1 MGMFSQKTLVLC
13 YFLCGLHSAFFAV
26 RAQNLK
32 SDFEA
37 MQTRYKSVI
46 NFRTQATITANVA
59 GAAAKNA
66 SKHHTEI
73 NKRGEDFLYSVDD
86 KTILINAGCA
96 LVIDH
101 DQKMIVYQ
109 KREINTA
116 LIAPAPAI
124 TPQIDSLLGIYKTIE
139 YKGIVNGRKKYF
151 LTIEDAILYQMELYF
166 SEETLFLEKTVCWY
180 KNEETE
186 MNTEV
191 TTEYKNTT
199 TDPVFAADLFSEKK
213 YIQQKGAN
221 LQPQSA
227 YKAYE
232 LIIIPND

>member
-1 MGMFSQKTLVLC
+1 MGMLSKKMLALC

-37 MQTRYKSVI
+37 MQTRYKSVV
-46 NFRTQATITANVA
+46 NFYTQATITANVV

-66 SKHHTEI
+66 SKHKTEI

-86 KTILINAGCA
+86 KTILINAGCV

-101 DQKMIVYQ
+101 DQKIIVYQ

-116 LIAPAPAI
+116 PIAQAPAI
-124 TPQIDSLLGIYKTIE
+124 TPQIDSLLSIYNTIE
-139 YKGIVNGRKKYF
+139 YKGSANGQKRYF

-186 MNTEV
+186 MHTEV
-191 TTEYKNTT
+191 TTEYKNTDT
-199 TDPVFAADLFSEKK
+199 NPVFTADLFSEKK
-213 YIQQKGAN
+213 YVQQKGAN
-221 LQPQSA
+221 LQPQHA